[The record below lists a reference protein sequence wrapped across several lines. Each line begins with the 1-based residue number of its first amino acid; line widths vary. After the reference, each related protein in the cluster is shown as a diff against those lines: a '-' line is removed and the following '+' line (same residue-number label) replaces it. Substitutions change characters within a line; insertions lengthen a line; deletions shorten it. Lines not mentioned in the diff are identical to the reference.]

1 MFILMQSEKLNLY
14 TTGLASIPLERNTFV
29 AHILANNFKFP
40 LVIEYTNQPI
50 IITNLHGRKWS
61 SQLYATSVV
70 ISVT

>member
-1 MFILMQSEKLNLY
+1 MEQVKLAGKIE
-14 TTGLASIPLERNTFV
+14 TIAC
-29 AHILANNFKFP
+29 FKFT
-40 LVIEYTNQPI
+40 E